1 MPIPLSQVKTL
12 PYYGRHFPFIP
23 WKLTSKLRISLVFA
37 GNLLRDLGLISF
49 VGFWLALPFRAIP
62 TYRASKAGFR
72 LMGSSFG
79 LIAEMEWILL
89 VIIYRVLEKR
99 HGKAHAYDFAKEAI
113 QKSSLFMMNDFYQA
127 DRLAEFEDPFEAFW
141 AYHKAMFQNDPN
153 YPNEMIEED
162 NRKTRKT
169 P

>member
-79 LIAEMEWILL
+79 LIAEMEWIPL

-113 QKSSLFMMNDFYQA
+113 QKSSLLGA
-127 DRLAEFEDPFEAFW
+127 TWVHISPLTEHVSATCEAVRRD
-141 AYHKAMFQNDPN
+141 AVPSYKIGA
-153 YPNEMIEED
+153 
-162 NRKTRKT
+162 
-169 P
+169 